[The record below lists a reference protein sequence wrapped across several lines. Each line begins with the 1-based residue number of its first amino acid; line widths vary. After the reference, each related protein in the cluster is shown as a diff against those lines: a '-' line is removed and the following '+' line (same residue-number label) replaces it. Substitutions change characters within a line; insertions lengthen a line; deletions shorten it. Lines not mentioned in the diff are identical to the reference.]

1 MNNFEIIS
9 RALSQNNADINKL
22 KTEITSKEDSFIIL
36 NTNAFSGLT
45 LGSGSS
51 IDLEQ
56 NIVLNLFN
64 VSSSAILYSQFRD
77 YDNKTFV
84 LKPTLNSFTVD
95 SIEYMITTCTPCV
108 GKIINYGD
116 TPVLCLTFLIST
128 SSPQEA
134 LFEFFIFGVS
144 DTEII
149 TTLSVENFKK
159 KFDAKQDKLVSGTNI
174 KTINGQDIL
183 GSGDIIINYPEVN
196 HGTSDTTFTLTPNT
210 FHVWGQVTSLRLTF
224 GSETSGMTNEY
235 IFQFTSGP
243 TATSLTLPNSIKW
256 ANGIAP
262 TIAKN
267 KIYQVSILKGL
278 ASVLEF
284 SNN

>member
-1 MNNFEIIS
+1 MNNFEVIS
-9 RALSQNNADINKL
+9 KALSQNNADINKL

-36 NTNAFSGLT
+36 NTDAFSGQT
-45 LGSGSS
+45 FGSGSS

-84 LKPTLNSFTVD
+84 LKPTLNTFTVD
-95 SIEYMITTCTPCV
+95 SIEYTITSCSPCV
-108 GKIINYGD
+108 GKIANYGD
-116 TPVLCLTFLIST
+116 TPVLCLTFLIDSNGSQT
-128 SSPQEA
+128 A
-134 LFEFFIFGVS
+134 LFQFCIFGVS
-144 DTEII
+144 DTEMVA
-149 TTLSVENFKK
+149 TLSVENFNKN
-159 KFDAKQDKLVSGTNI
+159 FEAKQDKLVSGTNI
-174 KTINGQDIL
+174 KTINGNSIV

-196 HGTSDTTFTLTPNT
+196 HGTNDTTFTLTPNT
-210 FHVWGQVTSLRLTF
+210 FHVWDQVTSLTLTF
-224 GSETSGMTNEY
+224 GGETSGVANEY

-267 KIYQVSILKGL
+267 MIYQVSILKGL
-278 ASVLEF
+278 AGVLEF